1 MCNNINENFCWV
13 LGPKKLPD
21 FALLKTCLFNC
32 AETFSL
38 SLKYVLLRFF
48 FYLLR
53 LIRQLIKDE
62 TVVTFNI
69 LFYLI
74 VFVTSLE
81 SVNLTRENKTT

>member
-13 LGPKKLPD
+13 LGPKKLQD
-21 FALLKTCLFNC
+21 FAPLKSCLFNC
-32 AETFSL
+32 AEAFSL
-38 SLKYVLLRFF
+38 SLKCVLLSFF

-81 SVNLTRENKTT
+81 SVNLTRENITT